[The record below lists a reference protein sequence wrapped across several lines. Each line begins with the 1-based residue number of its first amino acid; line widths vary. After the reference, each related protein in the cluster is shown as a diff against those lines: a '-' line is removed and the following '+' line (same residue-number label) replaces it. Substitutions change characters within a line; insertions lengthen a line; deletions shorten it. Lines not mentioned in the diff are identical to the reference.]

1 MFIPDGV
8 IEPRFVMVYSCAR
21 AKEASN
27 IEQSKK
33 AQSAISLRGAAAYRF
48 ILELISWEA
57 AGLLW

>member
-1 MFIPDGV
+1 
-8 IEPRFVMVYSCAR
+8 MVYSCAR

-33 AQSAISLRGAAAYRF
+33 AQSAISLRGVAAYRF